1 MQQPIK
7 PSIEVTD
14 ESLVISLPLSQIK
27 AHAESDKYW
36 AVEITDPAEFAR
48 YLARYLQNPNR
59 HQDGNVTELLAG
71 SITSAFP
78 EAIYVGAGIRSRLED
93 IPHLIDRMW
102 QDHEKIL
109 RAYRGEPGGTLTPHS
124 CLIEAIRAARNGDLK
139 SAADWLE
146 RGQDLNEEMA
156 KILRENV
163 EEAMNYA
170 IATYGSKSNGT
181 AAP

>member
-1 MQQPIK
+1 MQRPIK

-27 AHAESDKYW
+27 MFAESDKYW
-36 AVEITDPAEFAR
+36 AVEITDPTAFSL
-48 YLARYLQNPNR
+48 YLARYLQNPKQR
-59 HQDGNVTELLAG
+59 EHSVAELLTD
-71 SITSAFP
+71 SITSVFP
-78 EAIYVGAGIRSRLED
+78 DAIYVGAGILSRLED

-102 QDHEKIL
+102 HDHEKIL
-109 RAYRGEPGGTLTPHS
+109 ISYHDRPAGTMTPHT
-124 CLIEAIRAARNGDLK
+124 CLIEAIRAARNDDLK
-139 SAADWLE
+139 SAAHWLE
-146 RGQDLNEEMA
+146 RGQDLNEEMG

-181 AAP
+181 SAP